1 MDYKKMIKSKKS
13 EGSLTT
19 LVVSMLIVIAMFS
32 GGYLYMQGQMESSG
46 VQVDA
51 QYNESYTAVQD
62 AQADLNSSSTD
73 LRDSITGITEASE
86 PYSVAVNGF
95 KGIGNALQTLGS
107 LINLSWDLFMALIIS
122 IENIIP
128 PIFIN
133 IIGIGIIIVVLL
145 ILLAIFKGDS
155 NKI

>member
-1 MDYKKMIKSKKS
+1 
-13 EGSLTT
+13 
-19 LVVSMLIVIAMFS
+19 
-32 GGYLYMQGQMESSG
+32 MQGQMESSG